1 VYWRT
6 VGETSVKLI
15 ASLACAHQPQQS
27 TQIDGGSERLSEGQL
42 TSMKISS
49 CRPRHNQLA

>member
-1 VYWRT
+1 
-6 VGETSVKLI
+6 LI